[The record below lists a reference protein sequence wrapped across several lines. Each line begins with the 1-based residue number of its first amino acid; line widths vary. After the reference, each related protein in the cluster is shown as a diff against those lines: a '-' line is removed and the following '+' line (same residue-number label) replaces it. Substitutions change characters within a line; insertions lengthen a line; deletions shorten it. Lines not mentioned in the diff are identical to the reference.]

1 MLCARSDR
9 RSLWSAIGKPDRP
22 LIFIELPQRS
32 YNSFHKRSKI
42 TSYITLRIQQ
52 TDNVGMV
59 AKTFLLFFCFFLP
72 ADFIS
77 LLFSGMKQSQAGGL
91 RNANLAVGVTYVSTM
106 LICTLLGLT
115 LLAAKFSRSYV
126 QAHAHVRTR
135 ILAHQSARPRNRKQS
150 SRNARND
157 LNEHVSRNGP
167 E

>member
-1 MLCARSDR
+1 VLCARSDR
-9 RSLWSAIGKPDRP
+9 RSLWSAIGKPARP

-52 TDNVGMV
+52 SDNVGMV
-59 AKTFLLFFCFFLP
+59 AKIFLICLFFLP

-77 LLFSGMKQSQAGGL
+77 LLLAGMKQSQAGGL
-91 RNANLAVGVTYVSTM
+91 RNANRAVGVTYVSTM

-115 LLAAKFSRSYV
+115 LLAAKFARSYV
-126 QAHAHVRTR
+126 QAHAHLRTC